1 MVNRVKTETAILI
14 VAGLLLA
21 YLFLSQG
28 DFSLMPKTIY
38 DNIAQAI
45 MEFEGYFVG
54 SISYKNNNPGNL
66 KFVGQLNATGQDQFG
81 HAIFPTFQDGYN
93 ALINQIRK
101 MLNGTSSLY
110 PQTET
115 LTQAMNTYAS
125 ANGNQ
130 YALFIAQRIGVD
142 PNVTLANLNSMA

>member
-1 MVNRVKTETAILI
+1 MKTETVIFI
-14 VAGLLLA
+14 VAGVLIA
-21 YLFLSQG
+21 YLLFSQG
-28 DFSLMPKTIY
+28 DFMPKTIY

-45 MEFEGYFVG
+45 MEFEGYFIG

-93 ALINQIRK
+93 ALINQIRR
-101 MLNGTSSLY
+101 MLNGMSSLY
-110 PQTET
+110 PQSET
-115 LTQAMNTYAS
+115 LMQAMNTYAA

-142 PNVTLANLNSMA
+142 PNITLSDLNSMA

>member
-1 MVNRVKTETAILI
+1 MKTETAILI
-14 VAGLLLA
+14 VAGILIA
-21 YLFLSQG
+21 YLLFSGG
-28 DFSLMPKTIY
+28 DFSMPKTIY

-93 ALINQIRK
+93 ALINQIRR
-101 MLNGTSSLY
+101 MLNGMSSLY
-110 PQTET
+110 PQAET
-115 LTQAMNTYAS
+115 LTQAMNTYAA
-125 ANGNQ
+125 ANGNE
-130 YALFIAQRIGVD
+130 YAAFIAQRIGVD
-142 PNVTLANLNSMA
+142 PNVTLADLNAMA